1 MGILR
6 GNKRK
11 TDDVA
16 SCTRQ
21 HHPPVS
27 QELAWMRLI
36 LFYHKIASKS
46 PSCPT
51 LAKAPLSVAKVK
63 ELDFAYD
70 LRCYLYVY
78 RNTGVFSRGKE
89 SYCCGT
95 LCP

>member
-1 MGILR
+1 MMFQGILR

-16 SCTRQ
+16 SDTRQ

-36 LFYHKIASKS
+36 LFYHKIASIS
-46 PSCPT
+46 PLCPT
-51 LAKAPLSVAKVK
+51 LAKVK

-70 LRCYLYVY
+70 LSVCPFKRM
-78 RNTGVFSRGKE
+78 GV
-89 SYCCGT
+89 SYASKNSQVC
-95 LCP
+95 